1 MTIAIYYLLIINLL
15 TFAVYGIDKAK
26 AQKGA

>member
-15 TFAVYGIDKAK
+15 TFAVNGIDKAK